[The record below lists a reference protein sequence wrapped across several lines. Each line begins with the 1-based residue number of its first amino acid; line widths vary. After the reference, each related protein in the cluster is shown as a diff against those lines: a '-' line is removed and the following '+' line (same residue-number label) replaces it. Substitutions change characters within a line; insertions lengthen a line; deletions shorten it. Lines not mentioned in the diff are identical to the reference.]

1 MIPLNSLSRKAKTVF
16 KEFPIIPGSVQKHI
30 SNLLKIIDVK
40 PSSDVIKSN
49 EQINNLPESIF
60 HDYEVP
66 PSYEPTF
73 PRGRKLP
80 TPPATPLL
88 SRSPSISSFLSLS
101 NLSPPEH
108 LRPQIPPVDYDSGNE
123 TGKSELADKYTGT
136 KTIPNNPINPKND
149 LSSPTSRMASSLNEG
164 QINQPRRRKVKR
176 QAPLPPTLKLV
187 QQEKKGPQVP
197 TEQKGLVKPAIA
209 PKPQDIFT
217 LQINSEP
224 KNVPEP
230 IYSQIPEH
238 VYAQI
243 KRKFHSPRP
252 QKPETDHYST
262 IDDLE
267 PSAVPKTKP
276 LNSYEKIKAQA
287 LENLLKDLRIPKKFL
302 DLKNQ
307 VLCLDPVFNEDHWHA
322 LIDSLFT
329 CACGGKGYDLTE
341 AKKAETFLFELYT
354 GRVDC
359 KNLQET
365 QAQLVD
371 KSLDM
376 FEKIQYQNAYVQNRN
391 DSKTELP
398 DDHPDKPLEILWEIP
413 AKLLL
418 MAGFQPTQEQD
429 IDVKEEIAHRLNR
442 STNLKTYLNDNN
454 SDLDKSFLENNRF
467 IQAAELN
474 AVASHLNN
482 ERGDSVRFHDALSPL
497 TDGSEH
503 VIDRHTIDTF
513 TKTFKTNFAPIL
525 LEQHW
530 YLFGTIKNEDN
541 TRSAL
546 VFDSKNGGKDREVAQ
561 EYFSSLAT
569 ACGVTGGPEFISE
582 DLQKNAPNACGLF
595 VAKAMEALTE
605 VKNKKYAEKLKE
617 RVQHFQQQSVGYQQ
631 AFNWRGRAE
640 LFDTLNEN
648 IILQK

>member
-1 MIPLNSLSRKAKTVF
+1 MIPLNSLSRKAKTVL
-16 KEFPIIPGSVQKHI
+16 KEFPIIPDLVKNHI
-30 SNLLKIIDVK
+30 SKFLKINDVK

-49 EQINNLPESIF
+49 KQINNLPKNIF
-60 HDYEVP
+60 HDYELP

-80 TPPATPLL
+80 TPPTTPSLL
-88 SRSPSISSFLSLS
+88 RSCSISSFLAITSVY
-101 NLSPPEH
+101 PPENQ
-108 LRPQIPPVDYDSGNE
+108 RPPTHPVDYDLGNE
-123 TGKSELADKYTGT
+123 TVKSELADKDTVK
-136 KTIPNNPINPKND
+136 KTIPNNPVNPKND
-149 LSSPTSRMASSLNEG
+149 SSSPNSRMASSLNDG
-164 QINQPRRRKVKR
+164 QINRPLHLKPKGP
-176 QAPLPPTLKLV
+176 APLPPIPV
-187 QQEKKGPQVP
+187 QQEKMGP
-197 TEQKGLVKPAIA
+197 
-209 PKPQDIFT
+209 
-217 LQINSEP
+217 QINSEAKDVIEDLYSEVADLDP
-224 KNVPEP
+224 IP
-230 IYSQIPEH
+230 IYSQIGP
-238 VYAQI
+238 
-243 KRKFHSPRP
+243 KFPSSIPP
-252 QKPETDHYST
+252 KLETDHYST

-267 PSAVPKTKP
+267 SSAVPETKA
-276 LNSYEKIKAQA
+276 LNSYERFRAEK
-287 LENLLKDLRIPKKFL
+287 LKDSMKDLIIPKKFL
-302 DLKNQ
+302 DLKKL
-307 VLCLDPVFNEDHWHA
+307 VLRLDPIFDEVLWHTA
-322 LIDSLFT
+322 IDSLFT
-329 CACGGKGYDLTE
+329 GACGGKEYNPTE

-354 GRVDC
+354 GKVDC
-359 KNLQET
+359 KNLEET

-376 FEKIQYQNAYVQNRN
+376 FEKIQYQNAFVQSRN
-391 DSKTELP
+391 DNKTELA
-398 DDHPDKPLEILWEIP
+398 DNHPDKPSEILWEIP

-429 IDVKEEIAHRLNR
+429 IDVKKEIAHRLNR

-482 ERGDSVRFHDALSPL
+482 GKGNRVRFHDALSPL

-503 VIDRHTIDTF
+503 VIDLHTIDTF

-530 YLFGTIKNEDN
+530 YLFGTIKNVDN

-546 VFDSKNGGKDREVAQ
+546 VFDSKNGGKHREVAQ

-569 ACGVTGGPEFISE
+569 VCGVTGGPEFISE
-582 DLQKNAPNACGLF
+582 DLQENAPNSCGLF

-617 RVQHFQQQSVGYQQ
+617 RVQHFQKQSVGYQQ

-648 IILQK
+648 IIHQK